1 MITAFDADNDTYRDF
16 KNFLLQEY
24 KDAAIKMIDLM
35 TGPTGSI
42 VVLYDNIKF
51 ETHIIAVFGSYSW
64 VEVYKQLSPTNF
76 KRIPNNN
83 EGLLPNTAPKPK

>member
-1 MITAFDADNDTYRDF
+1 MIPTYTPDSETFCNF
-16 KNFLLQEY
+16 KKFLLQEY
-24 KDAAIKMIDLM
+24 KDAAIGMIKAM
-35 TGPTGSI
+35 EEPTGTM
-42 VVLYDNIKF
+42 VVVYDEIKF

-83 EGLLPNTAPKPK
+83 EGLLPNTAPKPH